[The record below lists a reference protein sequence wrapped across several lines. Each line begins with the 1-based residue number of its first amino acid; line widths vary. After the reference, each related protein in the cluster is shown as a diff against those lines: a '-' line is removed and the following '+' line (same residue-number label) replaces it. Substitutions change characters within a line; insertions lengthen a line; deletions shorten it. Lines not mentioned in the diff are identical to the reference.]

1 MPLRGIGRAQ
11 YGGGM
16 NGRHHVWRPRM
27 LKWNAAFLRQPKL
40 TPEKGLRRRG
50 PKANDNL
57 GLDQFHF
64 RLQPGPAGAH
74 FSHAWLLMQPP
85 LPAFF
90 EFEMFDHVR
99 HINFRTLDGRIC
111 ESPVEDSPRESD
123 KRMALDILF
132 IPGLLADQ
140 RQVGRSRTFAKD
152 SLRGLQIQI
161 A

>member
-1 MPLRGIGRAQ
+1 
-11 YGGGM
+11 M
-16 NGRHHVWRPRM
+16 NRRHHVGRPWM
-27 LKWNAAFLRQPKL
+27 LKRYATFLRQAKL

-50 PKANDNL
+50 AKANDHL
-57 GLDQFHF
+57 VLDQFHF

-111 ESPVEDSPRESD
+111 ESPVEDSPGGPDE
-123 KRMALDILF
+123 RMALD
-132 IPGLLADQ
+132 
-140 RQVGRSRTFAKD
+140 
-152 SLRGLQIQI
+152 
-161 A
+161 